1 MESHITDGETP
12 LTDHFDFDQII
23 HREGTNSLKH
33 DARQSLFGRADV
45 IPMWV
50 ADMDFAVPPAVTK
63 ALAARAKHPIVGY
76 TAEPA
81 SLFDALINWHEK
93 RHGWKIKR
101 EWIVLCP
108 GVVPSLHAASL
119 AFAKAGEAIIV
130 QPPVYF
136 PFFSAIKNT
145 GRTLIENPLLLQDNR
160 YHIDFDHLEQCAVNA
175 RMLFLCS
182 PHNPVGRVW
191 TTKELQR
198 ILAIAKQHD
207 LMIFSDEIH
216 ADLIYPE
223 AKHQSLAT
231 LSDDSHNIITA
242 VAPSKTFNIAGLN
255 LSALIIPNA
264 SHRQAII
271 QAFDTLHVSAA
282 NPFSMI
288 AFEAA
293 YRDGEDWL
301 TALLTYL
308 TVTRDYVSD
317 YLATKLP
324 QIKLIAPEGTY
335 LLWLDCR
342 ALGLNDQ
349 ALKQFFIEKAG
360 LGLSPGNLFGEAGSG
375 FMRMNIG
382 APKQVVAKAL
392 DQIAQAL
399 N

>member
-23 HREGTNSLKH
+23 HRDGTNSLKH

-50 ADMDFAVPPAVTK
+50 ADMDFAVPPAVTN
-63 ALAARAKHPIVGY
+63 ALAERAKHPIIGY
-76 TAEPA
+76 TAEPE
-81 SLFDALINWHEK
+81 SLFDALIDWHQK
-93 RHGWKIKR
+93 RHGWAIKR

-136 PFFSAIKNT
+136 PFFSAVKNT

-160 YHIDFDHLEQCAVNA
+160 YDIDFDHLEQCAANA

-191 TTKELQR
+191 TTEELQR

-207 LMIFSDEIH
+207 LIIFSDEIH

-223 AKHQSLAT
+223 AKHQPLAT
-231 LSDDSHNIITA
+231 LANDSHNIITA

-255 LSALIIPNA
+255 LSALIIPNG
-264 SHRQAII
+264 SHRKAITE
-271 QAFDTLHVSAA
+271 AFDTLHVSAA

-293 YRDGEDWL
+293 YRDGEAWL
-301 TALLTYL
+301 KVLLTYL
-308 TVTRDYVSD
+308 TATRDFVSD

-360 LGLSPGNLFGEAGSG
+360 LGLSPGTLFGEAGSG

-382 APKQVVAKAL
+382 APRQVIAKAL
-392 DQIAQAL
+392 DQIAEAL

>member
-1 MESHITDGETP
+1 MESHLTDGETP

-23 HREGTNSLKH
+23 QRNGTNSLKH
-33 DARQSLFGRADV
+33 DARQLLFGRADV

-50 ADMDFAVPPAVTK
+50 ADMDFAVPPAVTN
-63 ALAARAKHPIVGY
+63 ALAERAKHPIVGY
-76 TAEPA
+76 TAEPE
-81 SLFDALINWHEK
+81 SLFDALIDWHQK
-93 RHGWKIKR
+93 RHGWAIKR

-136 PFFSAIKNT
+136 PFFSAVENT

-160 YHIDFDHLEQCAVNA
+160 YHIDFDHLEQCAANA

-191 TTKELQR
+191 ETEELQR

-231 LSDDSHNIITA
+231 LANDSHNIITA

-255 LSALIIPNA
+255 LSALIIPTA
-264 SHRQAII
+264 SHRKTIM

-282 NPFSMI
+282 NPFSLV

-293 YRDGEDWL
+293 YRDGEAWL
-301 TALLTYL
+301 EALLTYL
-308 TVTRDYVSD
+308 TATRDFVSD

-360 LGLSPGNLFGEAGSG
+360 LGLSPGTLFGDAGSG

-382 APKQVVAKAL
+382 APRQVIAKAL
-392 DQIAQAL
+392 DQITEAL

>member
-1 MESHITDGETP
+1 MESYFTNGEAH
-12 LTDHFDFDQII
+12 LTNHFDFDQII
-23 HREGTNSLKH
+23 HREGTHSLKH
-33 DARQSLFGRADV
+33 DARESLFGRADV

-63 ALAARAKHPIVGY
+63 ALTERAKHPIIGY
-76 TAEPA
+76 TAEPE
-81 SLFDALINWHEK
+81 SLFDALIEWHQK
-93 RHGWKIKR
+93 RHGWQIKR

-119 AFAKAGEAIIV
+119 AFAQAGEAIIV

-136 PFFSAIKNT
+136 PFFSAVNNT
-145 GRTLIENPLLLQDNR
+145 GRKLLENPLLLDGHHYR
-160 YHIDFDHLEQCAVNA
+160 IDFDHLEQCATNA

-191 TTKELQR
+191 KTEELQR

-223 AKHQSLAT
+223 TNHQPLAT
-231 LSDDSHNIITA
+231 IANHSHNIITA

-255 LSALIIPNA
+255 LSALIIPNG
-264 SHRQAII
+264 SHRKTIT
-271 QAFDTLHVSAA
+271 QAFDTLHVSVA
-282 NPFSMI
+282 NPFSMT

-293 YRDGEDWL
+293 YRDGEAWL
-301 TALLTYL
+301 EALLTYL
-308 TVTRDYVSD
+308 TATRDFVSS

-342 ALGLNDQ
+342 ALGMNDH

-360 LGLSPGNLFGEAGSG
+360 LGLSPGTLFGEAGSG

-382 APKQVVAKAL
+382 APREVIAKAL
-392 DQIAQAL
+392 DQITQAL

>member
-271 QAFDTLHVSAA
+271 QAFDTLHISAA
-282 NPFSMI
+282 NPFSMV

>member
-191 TTKELQR
+191 TTEELQR

-282 NPFSMI
+282 NPFSMV

-308 TVTRDYVSD
+308 TVTRDFVSD

-382 APKQVVAKAL
+382 APKQVVAKAF